1 MSWRNW
7 IGRNR
12 LTAACVSV
20 VAVMSFGVTS
30 GKPVPNVDAPLSL
43 TSDAA
48 KSAGMDVRAYVRARA
63 SRAGWTLREWRA
75 LAEIIHRESRW
86 NVHADNPNSTA
97 YGLFQILH
105 MEPGTPL
112 RKQVEQGI
120 RYIRSRYGTPTA
132 ALAHW
137 DKEGWY

>member
-1 MSWRNW
+1 MWKRSTARYVSA
-7 IGRNR
+7 
-12 LTAACVSV
+12 LTVCASLILAHP
-20 VAVMSFGVTS
+20 ALIAEERT
-30 GKPVPNVDAPLSL
+30 PVP
-43 TSDAA
+43 SDAA
-48 KSAGMDVRAYVRARA
+48 VELRPVDVRGYVKARA

-75 LAEIIHRESRW
+75 LAEIIRRESRW
-86 NVHADNPNSTA
+86 NLHADNPNSTA

-112 RKQVEQGI
+112 RKQVEAGI
-120 RYIRSRYGTPTA
+120 RYIRSRYGLPTA